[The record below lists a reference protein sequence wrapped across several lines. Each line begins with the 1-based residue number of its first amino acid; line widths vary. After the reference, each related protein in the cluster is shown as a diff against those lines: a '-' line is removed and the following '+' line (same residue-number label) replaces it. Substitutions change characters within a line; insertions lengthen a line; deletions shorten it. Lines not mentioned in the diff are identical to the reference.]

1 MLPDSELNDAFE
13 AYCAGRLD
21 RAAALY
27 QQVLHRNPHHVC
39 ALHNL
44 GIICAEQGR
53 MREAEHFLAGA
64 LSLEPGSPDILNAYG
79 NVLSALGDTD
89 RAIRCF
95 EDAAHSGP
103 MFAHALINKGAL
115 LHRLGRFE
123 EAIAS
128 YDQLLSSQPHNPVCL
143 GNRALSLQAL
153 GRSDLAL
160 ADFNLAAELAPG
172 DAESFVNRAN
182 LLQELSRFEE
192 ALADY
197 ERALAINAVHLTGL
211 TGKGQALGAMGNFAM
226 ALAALDRAIQI
237 YPDHPDAH
245 FYRGNV
251 FRDQKKFAEAIA
263 NYDKALAIR
272 PDFVRA
278 QRNKGLVLLLDGDF
292 GEGLRL
298 YEYRKKLDPPIDA
311 RSYDAPLWTG
321 REPIQGKTVFV
332 YIEQGLG
339 DTIQFYRFV
348 GPLAERGAKVIL
360 SAQDGLRELLA
371 NGEPR
376 VDVIASTQVPGAFDF
391 HIPLA
396 SVPLALEMNLD
407 TVPAVAPYLRADAG
421 LKEFW
426 RHRLGNHG
434 FKIGIAWQGG
444 TILDK
449 ARSFPLLMFQEI
461 AQLEG
466 IRLISLQKGHGSEQ
480 LNQLPP
486 GMAVECFDGL
496 DGAGAFTDTAAI
508 MAGLDL
514 VVTPDTSLAHLAG
527 ALARP
532 VCVMLKQVPD
542 WRWLLDRDDSPWYPT
557 MRLFRQQHFGD
568 WNSAFALLH
577 AYLRQNLSRNPGP
590 L

>member
-1 MLPDSELNDAFE
+1 MLPDGELNDAFE

-21 RAAALY
+21 QAAALY
-27 QQVLHRNPHHVC
+27 QRVLHRNPRHVS

-44 GIICAEQGR
+44 GIICAEQGQ
-53 MREAEHFLAGA
+53 MRDAERFLAGA
-64 LSLEPGSPDILNAYG
+64 LNIEPGSPDILNAYG

-95 EDAAHSGP
+95 EDAARPGP

-128 YDQLLSSQPHNPVCL
+128 YDRLLSSQPRNPACL

-182 LLQELSRFEE
+182 LLQELSRFEQ

-197 ERALAINAVHLTGL
+197 EHALMMDPVHLASL
-211 TGKGQALGAMGNFAM
+211 TGKGQALGAMGKFDE
-226 ALAALDRAIQI
+226 ALAVLDRAIQI
-237 YPDHPDAH
+237 CPDHPDAH
-245 FYRGNV
+245 LYRGNI
-251 FRDQKKFAEAIA
+251 FRDRKKLAEAITC
-263 NYDKALAIR
+263 YDQALSIR

-278 QRNKGLVLLLDGDF
+278 QRNKGLALLLDGDF

-298 YEYRKKLDPPIDA
+298 YEYRKKLDPPVDA

-321 REPIQGKTVFV
+321 REAIEGKTVFV

-348 GPLAERGAKVIL
+348 APLVERGAKVVL
-360 SAQDGLRELLA
+360 SAQGCLGKLLA

-396 SVPLALEMNLD
+396 SIPLALGVKLA
-407 TVPAVAPYLRADAG
+407 TIPAAVPYLRTDVG
-421 LKEFW
+421 LRESW
-426 RHRLGNHG
+426 RRRLGSHG

-444 TILDK
+444 TVLDK
-449 ARSFPLLMFQEI
+449 ARSFPLRMFEQI
-461 AQLEG
+461 AQWEN
-466 IRLISLQKGHGSEQ
+466 IRLISLQKGRGTEQ
-480 LNQLPP
+480 LNQRPSDMP
-486 GMAVECFDGL
+486 VESFDGL
-496 DGAGAFTDTAAI
+496 DEAGAFTDTAAI
-508 MAGLDL
+508 MANLDL
-514 VVTPDTSLAHLAG
+514 VITPDTSLAHLAG

-532 VCVMLKQVPD
+532 ACVMLKQVPD
-542 WRWLLDRDDSPWYPT
+542 WRWLLDRDDSPWYPAL
-557 MRLFRQQHFGD
+557 RLFRQQNFGD
-568 WNSAFALLH
+568 WNSAFASLH
-577 AYLRQNLSRNPGP
+577 AHLRQNLLRNP